1 MIERAFLIGRC
12 GFSTKFKRES
22 SLKLERPVWEVGLFP
37 PLKLFRYSTRSMLEA
52 DSIVENVLSSRILD
66 RVIIIKRI
74 DDQIR
79 NALDLSEES
88 LVFEKSAA
96 IFPLNFLTEKR

>member
-1 MIERAFLIGRC
+1 
-12 GFSTKFKRES
+12 
-22 SLKLERPVWEVGLFP
+22 
-37 PLKLFRYSTRSMLEA
+37 MLEA